1 MTNLVDL
8 DRALAEFLEDGPNT
22 APEAPVIAAL
32 AHARTTPRRP
42 DPFAWLRSDA
52 MAAAR
57 GRILGLRPSLVLAI
71 AALVAA
77 SIGIAVVGSRPQV
90 PAVVVPGPSTTSQP
104 PSSAP
109 TIGPSNAASSG
120 PSRAPSATP
129 FFEQIAMLVSAGGP
143 FVVSINDTTGDLVGA
158 SSLQPGDGASVG
170 NDEVTFAADPSDPK
184 ALIVTWSGT
193 PCEGEGAMQV
203 NERTHEVE
211 VGRESCQGDALPLD
225 RIVRLQ
231 FRTRVEPADW
241 TGLIVAI
248 PLETGPAPTPEVS
261 AP

>member
-52 MAAAR
+52 MAAPR
-57 GRILGLRPSLVLAI
+57 SRILGLRPSLVLAVV
-71 AALVAA
+71 ALIAA

-90 PAVVVPGPSTTSQP
+90 PAVVVPGPSESP
-104 PSSAP
+104 PQ
-109 TIGPSNAASSG
+109 PSNPVLVSQSPE
-120 PSRAPSATP
+120 PSPVIYFQQVAV
-129 FFEQIAMLVSAGGP
+129 LVSAGEP
-143 FVVSINDTTGDLVGA
+143 FIVNVNDTTGDLLDA
-158 SSLQPGDGASVG
+158 TSLPPGDGASVG
-170 NDEVTFAADPSDPK
+170 NDEVRIVADPADPK

-193 PCEGEGAMQV
+193 PCEGEGGMQV
-203 NERTHEVE
+203 DERTHEVE
-211 VGRESCQGDALPLD
+211 VGREVCQGDSLPLD
-225 RIVRLQ
+225 RILLLQ
-231 FRTRVEPADW
+231 FGTAGAAADW
-241 TGLIVAI
+241 TGRIVAI
-248 PLETGPAPTPEVS
+248 PRETGPAPTPQVS